1 MILFLTSSLY
11 SQLQWYQNYG
21 FNLNNSQIELFE
33 RYYDDLIETNKIHN
47 LTTITEENDVIFKH
61 FLDSILPV
69 KLFKDNLKIIDIG
82 CGAGFPSIP
91 LKIINNTLNI
101 TAIDSVNKK
110 IDFVSTEIKKLGI
123 SSGFDAIHTRI
134 EDLAK
139 NSAYREQF
147 DYVISRALAKIRTN
161 IEYSAPF
168 LKQNGLIICYKG
180 NNYLEEL
187 SESENALKELNCK
200 VIDIKEYYISEIDA
214 KRYIIIIKKIG
225 KTPNKYPR
233 SGNKPRLSTLWNF

>member
-1 MILFLTSSLY
+1 MNFKEKIKNITE
-11 SQLQWYQNYG
+11 NYG

-123 SSGFDAIHTRI
+123 SSGFNTIHTRI

-139 NSAYREQF
+139 NSTYREQF

-161 IEYSAPF
+161 IEYSAPL

-233 SGNKPRLSTLWNF
+233 GGNKPRLSPL

>member
-1 MILFLTSSLY
+1 MNFKEKIKNITK
-11 SQLQWYQNYG
+11 NYG

-33 RYYDDLIETNKIHN
+33 RYYNDLIETNKIHN

-233 SGNKPRLSTLWNF
+233 SGNKPRLSPLWNF

>member
-1 MILFLTSSLY
+1 MKVRLVNKNITE
-11 SQLQWYQNYG
+11 NYG

-33 RYYDDLIETNKIHN
+33 RYYEDLIETNKIHN

-123 SSGFDAIHTRI
+123 SSGFNAIHTRI

-200 VIDIKEYYISEIDA
+200 VIEIKEYYISEIDA

-225 KTPNKYPR
+225 KTPIKYPR
-233 SGNKPRLSTLWNF
+233 SGNKPRLSPLWNF

>member
-1 MILFLTSSLY
+1 MNFKEKIKNITE
-11 SQLQWYQNYG
+11 NYG

-110 IDFVSTEIKKLGI
+110 IDFVSTEIKKL
-123 SSGFDAIHTRI
+123 D
-134 EDLAK
+134 
-139 NSAYREQF
+139 
-147 DYVISRALAKIRTN
+147 
-161 IEYSAPF
+161 
-168 LKQNGLIICYKG
+168 G
-180 NNYLEEL
+180 NVLTDDVRMHANT
-187 SESENALKELNCK
+187 
-200 VIDIKEYYISEIDA
+200 D
-214 KRYIIIIKKIG
+214 
-225 KTPNKYPR
+225 
-233 SGNKPRLSTLWNF
+233 

>member
-1 MILFLTSSLY
+1 MNFKEKIKNITE
-11 SQLQWYQNYG
+11 NYG

-123 SSGFDAIHTRI
+123 SSGFNTIHTRI

-139 NSAYREQF
+139 NSTYREQF

-161 IEYSAPF
+161 IEYSAPL

-233 SGNKPRLSTLWNF
+233 GGNKPRLSPLWNF